1 MNALANALQNDDAN
15 CPTFCE
21 IPCNNVYQ
29 LIQNWLFLT
38 PEFQL
43 IVVLISSPLALLVA
57 LSGMTTDRALR
68 QMQSNRRQMVTTR
81 DALLQGTG

>member
-1 MNALANALQNDDAN
+1 MQ
-15 CPTFCE
+15 T
-21 IPCNNVYQ
+21 
-29 LIQNWLFLT
+29 WLFLT

-43 IVVLISSPLALLVA
+43 IVELISSPLALLVA
-57 LSGMTTDRALR
+57 LWGMTTDRALR

>member
-1 MNALANALQNDDAN
+1 MSKH
-15 CPTFCE
+15 
-21 IPCNNVYQ
+21 
-29 LIQNWLFLT
+29 
-38 PEFQL
+38 EFQL

-57 LSGMTTDRALR
+57 LLGMTTDRALR